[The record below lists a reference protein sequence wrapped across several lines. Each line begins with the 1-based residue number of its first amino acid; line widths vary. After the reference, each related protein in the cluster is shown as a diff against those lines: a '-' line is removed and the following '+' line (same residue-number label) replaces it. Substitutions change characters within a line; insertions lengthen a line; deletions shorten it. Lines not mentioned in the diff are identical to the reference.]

1 MKALLALFGF
11 LLLVFGMSYLW
22 QATKLQYTR
31 DARLLVAMLDS
42 EITEAEH
49 ARLSAENT
57 LIRVRFTEPA
67 ASGQWIE
74 VGQAVVKGF

>member
-31 DARLLVAMLDS
+31 DARLLVAMLDG

-49 ARLSAENT
+49 ERLAAENT
-57 LIRVRFTEPA
+57 LIRVMLTEPA
-67 ASGQWIE
+67 AVW
-74 VGQAVVKGF
+74 AVD

>member
-31 DARLLVAMLDS
+31 DAKLTVAMLDG

-57 LIRVRFTEPA
+57 LIRVIFTESA
-67 ASGQWIE
+67 AVW
-74 VGQAVVKGF
+74 AVD

>member
-31 DARLLVAMLDS
+31 DARLLVAMLDG

-57 LIRVRFTEPA
+57 LIRVIFTEPA
-67 ASGQWIE
+67 AVW
-74 VGQAVVKGF
+74 AVD